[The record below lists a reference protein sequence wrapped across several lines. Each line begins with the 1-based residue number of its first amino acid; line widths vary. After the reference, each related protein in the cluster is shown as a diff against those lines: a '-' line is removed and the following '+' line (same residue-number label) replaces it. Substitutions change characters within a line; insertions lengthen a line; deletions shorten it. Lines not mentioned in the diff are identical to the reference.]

1 MDGKEESLCTD
12 GNSFLGLHSH
22 YVYNGKPPDKAVTF
36 LMAKNTAHTNQENSA
51 ILGCNVDIKFWTYG
65 IVTLEV

>member
-51 ILGCNVDIKFWTYG
+51 LLSFNVDIKFWTYG